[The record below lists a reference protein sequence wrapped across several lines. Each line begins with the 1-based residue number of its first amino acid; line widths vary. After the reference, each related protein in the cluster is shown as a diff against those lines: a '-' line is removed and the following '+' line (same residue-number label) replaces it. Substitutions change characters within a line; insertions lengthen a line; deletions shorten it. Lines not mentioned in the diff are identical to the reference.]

1 MRMRKA
7 MDKPLTNQHVAV
19 TGGGTGLGLA
29 ICKAMA
35 NAGATVTMVGRRQDV
50 LEVAAEWLGGDIHCV
65 VGDISKIGT
74 VPDLAGKLA
83 AIAPVDVLVNNA
95 GTHHKASALETSDD
109 DFDRV
114 ISTNLKGT
122 FALTREVAREMT
134 RRGSGSILMI
144 SSMAALFGIPGVSSY
159 SASKAA
165 LIGLM
170 RELAVE
176 FGPSGVRVN
185 AIAPGFIE
193 TDMNRGIFQKDPR
206 RLEKILDRTP
216 LGRLGSAEDVAE
228 AALYLCSPG
237 ARFVTGVCFPVDGGM
252 SIGF

>member
-1 MRMRKA
+1 

-35 NAGATVTMVGRRQDV
+35 NAGATVTIVGRRQDV
-50 LEVAAEWLGGDIHCV
+50 LEIAAEQTGGDIHCV
-65 VGDISKIGT
+65 VGDISNVGSAS
-74 VPDLAGKLA
+74 DLAQKLA

-95 GTHHKASALETSDD
+95 GTHHKASALETSDV

-114 ISTNLKGT
+114 IATNLKGT

-134 RRGSGSILMI
+134 QRGNGSILMI

-159 SASKAA
+159 TASKAA
-165 LIGLM
+165 LVGLT

-193 TDMNRGIFQKDPR
+193 TDMNRGIFQKDPK

-216 LGRLGSAEDVAE
+216 LGELGAVEDVAQ
-228 AALYLCSPG
+228 AALYLSSPG
-237 ARFVTGVCFPVDGGM
+237 ARFVTGVCLPIDGGM